1 MSYALCLL
9 GYVVGNPVR
18 IIKYEI
24 REMILMILTCC
35 KIIIQPHSYIRM
47 RVFFRLTD
55 KPGREDAGEDPP
67 ATGGQKSVPD
77 SGSIVYSRHKSVVL
91 TQKGWKTVSF
101 GVSCRL

>member
-1 MSYALCLL
+1 
-9 GYVVGNPVR
+9 
-18 IIKYEI
+18 
-24 REMILMILTCC
+24 
-35 KIIIQPHSYIRM
+35 M
-47 RVFFRLTD
+47 RVYFRLTD

-101 GVSCRL
+101 GVSCRLWFSFHMRQSTSMTDHVHKSEDT